1 MDELKQL
8 RQKTSAELVDELVQL
23 DRLRLQ
29 TARNIGMYQA
39 ELQARGISIM
49 EDRNKQY
56 TRFYGSSGGSAS
68 VTDRQGLNILNPD
81 RLKLC
86 VTEGVWKKNVIETT
100 ETKYKCT
107 ADFERMLKALF
118 TGDYT
123 FEMELEEFLDS
134 QMHILPDA
142 KQKKLLLKKLKGDYE
157 KDRKVLNAVFETDC
171 DWDVELYYIHKI
183 KNAELI
189 RIVLPDDMLD
199 ATIRELSKCIMVDS
213 KLAITLD
220 YKED

>member
-1 MDELKQL
+1 MDELK
-8 RQKTSAELVDELVQL
+8 QKTSAELVDELVQL

-29 TARNIGMYQA
+29 TARNISKYQA

-56 TRFYGSSGGSAS
+56 TRFYGSMGAAAS
-68 VTDRQGLNILNPD
+68 VTDRQSLDILNPD

-86 VTEGVWKKNVIETT
+86 VSEGVWNKNVTVTT
-100 ETKYKCT
+100 ETKYKCST
-107 ADFERMLKALF
+107 NFERMLKALF
-118 TGDYT
+118 TDDYT

-134 QMHILPDA
+134 QMHIIPDT
-142 KQKKLLLKKLKGDYE
+142 KQKKLLLKKLSGDYE
-157 KDRKVLNAVFETDC
+157 KDRKNLTAIFDTEC

-189 RIVLPDDMLD
+189 RAYLPDDMID
-199 ATIRELSKCIMVDS
+199 ATIRELKKCVIVDS
-213 KLAITLD
+213 KTAITLD
-220 YKED
+220 YKDE

>member
-1 MDELKQL
+1 MDELKQ
-8 RQKTSAELVDELVQL
+8 KTSVELVDELVQL

-29 TARNIGMYQA
+29 TARNISKYQA

-56 TRFYGSSGGSAS
+56 TRFYGSMGSAAS
-68 VTDRQGLNILNPD
+68 VTDRQSLDILNPD

-86 VTEGVWKKNVIETT
+86 VSEGVWNKNVTVTT
-100 ETKYKCT
+100 ETKYKCS
-107 ADFERMLKALF
+107 ANFERMLKALF
-118 TGDYT
+118 TDDYT

-134 QMHILPDA
+134 QMHILPDT
-142 KQKKLLLKKLKGDYE
+142 KQKKLLLKKLSGDYE
-157 KDRKVLNAVFETDC
+157 KDRKNLTAIFDTEC

-189 RIVLPDDMLD
+189 RAYLPDDMID
-199 ATIRELSKCIMVDS
+199 ATIRELKKCVIVDS
-213 KLAITLD
+213 KTAITLD

>member
-81 RLKLC
+81 LLCTQKNGGIFTARCRNMQIFLRPLK
-86 VTEGVWKKNVIETT
+86 
-100 ETKYKCT
+100 
-107 ADFERMLKALF
+107 F
-118 TGDYT
+118 
-123 FEMELEEFLDS
+123 
-134 QMHILPDA
+134 
-142 KQKKLLLKKLKGDYE
+142 
-157 KDRKVLNAVFETDC
+157 
-171 DWDVELYYIHKI
+171 
-183 KNAELI
+183 
-189 RIVLPDDMLD
+189 
-199 ATIRELSKCIMVDS
+199 
-213 KLAITLD
+213 
-220 YKED
+220 

>member
-1 MDELKQL
+1 MDELK
-8 RQKTSAELVDELVQL
+8 QKTSAELVDELVQL

-29 TARNIGMYQA
+29 TARNISKYQA

-56 TRFYGSSGGSAS
+56 TRFYGSMGAAAS
-68 VTDRQGLNILNPD
+68 VTDRQSLDILNPD

-86 VTEGVWKKNVIETT
+86 VSEGVWKKNVTVT
-100 ETKYKCT
+100 METKYKCS
-107 ADFERMLKALF
+107 ANFERMLKALF
-118 TGDYT
+118 TDDYT
-123 FEMELEEFLDS
+123 FEMDLEEFLDS
-134 QMHILPDA
+134 QMHVLPDT
-142 KQKKLLLKKLKGDYE
+142 KQKKLLLKKLSGDYE
-157 KDRKVLNAVFETDC
+157 KDRKNLAAIFDTEC

-189 RIVLPDDMLD
+189 RAFLPDDMLD
-199 ATIRELSKCIMVDS
+199 ATIRELKKCVIVDS
-213 KLAITLD
+213 KTAITLD

>member
-1 MDELKQL
+1 MDELK
-8 RQKTSAELVDELVQL
+8 QKTSAELVDELVQL

-29 TARNIGMYQA
+29 TARNISKYQA

-56 TRFYGSSGGSAS
+56 TRFYGSMGAAAS
-68 VTDRQGLNILNPD
+68 VTDRQSLDILNPD

-86 VTEGVWKKNVIETT
+86 VSEGVWKKNVTVTT
-100 ETKYKCT
+100 ETKYKCN
-107 ADFERMLKALF
+107 ANFERMLKALF
-118 TGDYT
+118 TDDYT
-123 FEMELEEFLDS
+123 FEMELEEFLGS

-142 KQKKLLLKKLKGDYE
+142 KQKKLLLKKLSGDYE
-157 KDRKVLNAVFETDC
+157 KDRKNLTAIFDTEC

-189 RIVLPDDMLD
+189 RAFLPDDMID
-199 ATIRELSKCIMVDS
+199 ATIRELKKCVLVDS
-213 KLAITLD
+213 KTAITLD
-220 YKED
+220 YKEE

>member
-1 MDELKQL
+1 MDELK
-8 RQKTSAELVDELVQL
+8 QKTSAELVDELVQL

-29 TARNIGMYQA
+29 TARNISKYQA

-56 TRFYGSSGGSAS
+56 TRFYGSMGAAAS
-68 VTDRQGLNILNPD
+68 VTDRQSLDILNPD

-86 VTEGVWKKNVIETT
+86 VSEGVWNKNVTVTT
-100 ETKYKCT
+100 ETKYKCS
-107 ADFERMLKALF
+107 ANFERMLKALF
-118 TGDYT
+118 TDDYT

-134 QMHILPDA
+134 QMHILPDT
-142 KQKKLLLKKLKGDYE
+142 KQKKLLLKKLSGDYE
-157 KDRKVLNAVFETDC
+157 KDRKNLTAIFDTEC

-189 RIVLPDDMLD
+189 RAYLPDDMID
-199 ATIRELSKCIMVDS
+199 ATIRELKKCVIVDS
-213 KLAITLD
+213 KTAITLD
-220 YKED
+220 YKEE

>member
-1 MDELKQL
+1 MDELK
-8 RQKTSAELVDELVQL
+8 QKTSAELVDELVQF

-29 TARNIGMYQA
+29 TARNISKYQA

-56 TRFYGSSGGSAS
+56 TRFYGSMGAAAS
-68 VTDRQGLNILNPD
+68 VTDRQSLDILNPD

-86 VTEGVWKKNVIETT
+86 VSEGVWNKNVTVTT
-100 ETKYKCT
+100 ETKYKCN
-107 ADFERMLKALF
+107 ANFERMLKALF
-118 TGDYT
+118 TDDYT

-134 QMHILPDA
+134 QMHILPDT
-142 KQKKLLLKKLKGDYE
+142 KQKKLLLKKLSGDYE
-157 KDRKVLNAVFETDC
+157 KDRQNLTAIFDTEY

-189 RIVLPDDMLD
+189 RAYLPDDMID
-199 ATIRELSKCIMVDS
+199 ATIRELKKCVMVDS
-213 KLAITLD
+213 KTAITLD

>member
-1 MDELKQL
+1 MDELK
-8 RQKTSAELVDELVQL
+8 QKTSAELVDELVQL

-29 TARNIGMYQA
+29 TARNISKYQA

-56 TRFYGSSGGSAS
+56 TRFYGSMGAAAS
-68 VTDRQGLNILNPD
+68 VTDRQSLDILNPD

-86 VTEGVWKKNVIETT
+86 VSEGVWNKNVTVTT
-100 ETKYKCT
+100 ETKYKCS
-107 ADFERMLKALF
+107 ANFERMLKALF
-118 TGDYT
+118 TDDYT

-134 QMHILPDA
+134 QMHILPDT
-142 KQKKLLLKKLKGDYE
+142 KQKKLLLKKLSGDYE
-157 KDRKVLNAVFETDC
+157 KDRKNLTAIFDTEC

-189 RIVLPDDMLD
+189 RAYLPDDMID
-199 ATIRELSKCIMVDS
+199 ATIRELKKCVIVDS
-213 KLAITLD
+213 KTAITLD
-220 YKED
+220 YEAK

>member
-1 MDELKQL
+1 MDELK
-8 RQKTSAELVDELVQL
+8 QKTSAELVDELVQL

-29 TARNIGMYQA
+29 TARNISKYQA

-56 TRFYGSSGGSAS
+56 TRFYGSMGSAAS
-68 VTDRQGLNILNPD
+68 VTDRQSLDILNPD

-86 VTEGVWKKNVIETT
+86 VSEGVWNKNVTVTT
-100 ETKYKCT
+100 ETKYKCS
-107 ADFERMLKALF
+107 ANFERMLKALF
-118 TGDYT
+118 TDDYT

-142 KQKKLLLKKLKGDYE
+142 KQKKLLIKKLSGDYE
-157 KDRKVLNAVFETDC
+157 KDRKNLTAIFDTEC

-189 RIVLPDDMLD
+189 RAYLPDDMID
-199 ATIRELSKCIMVDS
+199 ATIRELKKCVIVDS
-213 KLAITLD
+213 KTAITLD

>member
-1 MDELKQL
+1 MDELK
-8 RQKTSAELVDELVQL
+8 QKTSAELVDELVQL

-29 TARNIGMYQA
+29 TARNISKYQA

-56 TRFYGSSGGSAS
+56 TRFYGSMGSAAS
-68 VTDRQGLNILNPD
+68 VTDRQSLDILNPD

-86 VTEGVWKKNVIETT
+86 VSEGVWNKNVTVTT
-100 ETKYKCT
+100 ETKYKCS
-107 ADFERMLKALF
+107 ANFERMLKALF
-118 TGDYT
+118 TDDYT

-134 QMHILPDA
+134 QMHILPDT
-142 KQKKLLLKKLKGDYE
+142 KQKKLLLKKLSGDYE
-157 KDRKVLNAVFETDC
+157 KDRKNLTAIFDTEC

-189 RIVLPDDMLD
+189 RAYLPDDMID
-199 ATIRELSKCIMVDS
+199 ATIRELKKCVIVDS
-213 KLAITLD
+213 KTAITLD

>member
-1 MDELKQL
+1 MDELK
-8 RQKTSAELVDELVQL
+8 QKTSAELVDELVQL

-29 TARNIGMYQA
+29 TARNISKYQA

-56 TRFYGSSGGSAS
+56 TRFYGSMGAAAS
-68 VTDRQGLNILNPD
+68 VTDRQSLDILNPD

-86 VTEGVWKKNVIETT
+86 VSEGVWNKNVIVTT
-100 ETKYKCT
+100 ETKYKCST
-107 ADFERMLKALF
+107 NFERMLKALF
-118 TGDYT
+118 TDDYT

-134 QMHILPDA
+134 QMHIIPDT
-142 KQKKLLLKKLKGDYE
+142 KQKKLLLKKLSGDYE
-157 KDRKVLNAVFETDC
+157 KDRKNLTAIFDTEC

-189 RIVLPDDMLD
+189 RAYLPDDMID
-199 ATIRELSKCIMVDS
+199 ATIRELKKCVIVDS
-213 KLAITLD
+213 KTAITLD
-220 YKED
+220 YKDE

>member
-1 MDELKQL
+1 MDELK
-8 RQKTSAELVDELVQL
+8 QKTSAELVDELVQL

-29 TARNIGMYQA
+29 TARNISKYQA

-56 TRFYGSSGGSAS
+56 TRFYGSMGAAAS
-68 VTDRQGLNILNPD
+68 VTDRQSLDILNPD

-86 VTEGVWKKNVIETT
+86 VSEGVWNKNVTVTT
-100 ETKYKCT
+100 ETKYKCS
-107 ADFERMLKALF
+107 ANFERMLKALF
-118 TGDYT
+118 TDDYT

-134 QMHILPDA
+134 QMHIIPDT
-142 KQKKLLLKKLKGDYE
+142 KQKKLLLKKLSGDYE
-157 KDRKVLNAVFETDC
+157 KDRKNLTAIFDTEC

-183 KNAELI
+183 KLAELI
-189 RIVLPDDMLD
+189 RAYLPDDMID
-199 ATIRELSKCIMVDS
+199 ATIRELKKCVIVDS
-213 KLAITLD
+213 KTAITLD

>member
-1 MDELKQL
+1 MDELK
-8 RQKTSAELVDELVQL
+8 QKTSAELVDELVQL

-29 TARNIGMYQA
+29 TARNISKYQA
-39 ELQARGISIM
+39 ELQVRGISIM

-56 TRFYGSSGGSAS
+56 TRFYGSMGSAAS
-68 VTDRQGLNILNPD
+68 VTDRQSLDILNPD

-86 VTEGVWKKNVIETT
+86 VSEGVWNKNVTVTT
-100 ETKYKCT
+100 ETKYKCS
-107 ADFERMLKALF
+107 ANFERMLKALF
-118 TGDYT
+118 TDDYT

-134 QMHILPDA
+134 QMHILPDT
-142 KQKKLLLKKLKGDYE
+142 KQKKLLLKKLSGDYE
-157 KDRKVLNAVFETDC
+157 KVRKNLTAIFDTEC

-189 RIVLPDDMLD
+189 RAYLPDDMID
-199 ATIRELSKCIMVDS
+199 ATIRELKKCVIVDS
-213 KLAITLD
+213 KTAITLD

>member
-1 MDELKQL
+1 MDELK
-8 RQKTSAELVDELVQL
+8 QKTSAELVDELVQL

-29 TARNIGMYQA
+29 TARNISKYQA

-56 TRFYGSSGGSAS
+56 TRFYGSMGSAAS
-68 VTDRQGLNILNPD
+68 VTDRQSLDILNPD

-86 VTEGVWKKNVIETT
+86 VSEGVWNKNVTVTT
-100 ETKYKCT
+100 ETKYKCST
-107 ADFERMLKALF
+107 NFERMLKALF
-118 TGDYT
+118 TDDYT

-134 QMHILPDA
+134 QMHILPDT
-142 KQKKLLLKKLKGDYE
+142 KQKKLLLKKLSGDYE
-157 KDRKVLNAVFETDC
+157 KDRKNLTAIFDTEC

-189 RIVLPDDMLD
+189 RAYLPDDMID
-199 ATIRELSKCIMVDS
+199 ATIRELKKCVIVDS
-213 KLAITLD
+213 KTAITLD
-220 YKED
+220 YKEE

>member
-1 MDELKQL
+1 MDEL

-29 TARNIGMYQA
+29 TVRNISKYQA

-56 TRFYGSSGGSAS
+56 TRFYGSNGGSAS
-68 VTDRQGLNILNPD
+68 VTDRQSLDILNPD

-86 VTEGVWKKNVIETT
+86 VSEGVWKKNVTETT
-100 ETKYKCT
+100 ETKYKCS

-123 FEMELEEFLDS
+123 FEMELDEFLDE
-134 QMHILPDA
+134 MHILPDA

-157 KDRKVLNAVFETDC
+157 KDRKVLDAVFGSGS

-189 RIVLPDDMLD
+189 RIFLPDDMLD
-199 ATIRELSKCIMVDS
+199 ATIRELAKCIMVDS
-213 KLAITLD
+213 KTAVTLD
-220 YKED
+220 YKEE

>member
-1 MDELKQL
+1 MDELK
-8 RQKTSAELVDELVQL
+8 QKTSAELVDELVQL

-29 TARNIGMYQA
+29 TARNISKYQA

-56 TRFYGSSGGSAS
+56 TRFYGSMGAAAS
-68 VTDRQGLNILNPD
+68 VTDRQSLDILNPD

-86 VTEGVWKKNVIETT
+86 VSEGVWKKNVTVT
-100 ETKYKCT
+100 METKYKCS
-107 ADFERMLKALF
+107 ANFERMLKALF
-118 TGDYT
+118 TDDYT
-123 FEMELEEFLDS
+123 FEMDLEEFLDS
-134 QMHILPDA
+134 QMHILPDT
-142 KQKKLLLKKLKGDYE
+142 KQKKLLLKKLSGDYE
-157 KDRKVLNAVFETDC
+157 KDRKNLAAIFDTEC

-189 RIVLPDDMLD
+189 RAFLPDDMLD
-199 ATIRELSKCIMVDS
+199 ATIRELKKCVIVDS
-213 KLAITLD
+213 KTAITLD

>member
-1 MDELKQL
+1 MDELK
-8 RQKTSAELVDELVQL
+8 QKTSAELVDELVQL

-29 TARNIGMYQA
+29 TARNISKYQA

-56 TRFYGSSGGSAS
+56 TRFYGSMGSAAS
-68 VTDRQGLNILNPD
+68 VTDRQSLDILNPD

-86 VTEGVWKKNVIETT
+86 VSEGVWNKNVTVTT
-100 ETKYKCT
+100 ETKYKCST
-107 ADFERMLKALF
+107 NFERMLKALF
-118 TGDYT
+118 TDDYT

-134 QMHILPDA
+134 QMHILPDT
-142 KQKKLLLKKLKGDYE
+142 KQKKLLLKKLSGDYE
-157 KDRKVLNAVFETDC
+157 KDRKNLTAIFDTEC

-189 RIVLPDDMLD
+189 RAYLPDDMID
-199 ATIRELSKCIMVDS
+199 ATIRELKKCVIVDS
-213 KLAITLD
+213 KTAITLD

>member
-1 MDELKQL
+1 MDELK
-8 RQKTSAELVDELVQL
+8 QKTSAELVDELVQL

-29 TARNIGMYQA
+29 TARNISKYQA

-56 TRFYGSSGGSAS
+56 TRFYGSMGSAAS
-68 VTDRQGLNILNPD
+68 VTDRQSLDILNPD

-86 VTEGVWKKNVIETT
+86 VSEGVWNKNVTVTT
-100 ETKYKCT
+100 ETKYKCS
-107 ADFERMLKALF
+107 ANFERMLKALF
-118 TGDYT
+118 TDDYT
-123 FEMELEEFLDS
+123 FEMELEEFLSS

-142 KQKKLLLKKLKGDYE
+142 KQKKLLLKKLSGDYE
-157 KDRKVLNAVFETDC
+157 KDRKNLTAIFDTEC

-189 RIVLPDDMLD
+189 RAYLPDDMID
-199 ATIRELSKCIMVDS
+199 ATIRELKKCVIVDS
-213 KLAITLD
+213 KTAITLD
-220 YKED
+220 YKEE

>member
-1 MDELKQL
+1 MDELK
-8 RQKTSAELVDELVQL
+8 QKTSAELVDELVQL

-29 TARNIGMYQA
+29 TARNISKYQA
-39 ELQARGISIM
+39 ELQVRGISIM

-56 TRFYGSSGGSAS
+56 TRFYGSMGSAAS
-68 VTDRQGLNILNPD
+68 VTDRQSLDILNPD

-86 VTEGVWKKNVIETT
+86 VSEGVWNKNVTVTT
-100 ETKYKCT
+100 ETKYKCS
-107 ADFERMLKALF
+107 ANFERMLKALF
-118 TGDYT
+118 TDDYT

-134 QMHILPDA
+134 QMHILPDT
-142 KQKKLLLKKLKGDYE
+142 KQKKLLLKKLSGDYE
-157 KDRKVLNAVFETDC
+157 KDRKNLTAIFDTEC

-189 RIVLPDDMLD
+189 RAYLPDDMID
-199 ATIRELSKCIMVDS
+199 ATIRELKKCVIVDS
-213 KLAITLD
+213 KTAITLD

>member
-1 MDELKQL
+1 MDELK
-8 RQKTSAELVDELVQL
+8 QKTSAELVDELVQL

-29 TARNIGMYQA
+29 TARNISKYQA

-56 TRFYGSSGGSAS
+56 TRFYGSMGAAAS
-68 VTDRQGLNILNPD
+68 VTDRKSLDILNPD

-86 VTEGVWKKNVIETT
+86 VSDAVWNKNVTVTT
-100 ETKYKCT
+100 ETKYKCS
-107 ADFERMLKALF
+107 ANFERMLKALF
-118 TGDYT
+118 TDDYT
-123 FEMELEEFLDS
+123 FEMELEEFLES

-142 KQKKLLLKKLKGDYE
+142 KQKKLLLKKLSGDYE
-157 KDRKVLNAVFETDC
+157 KDRKHLTAIFDTEC

-189 RIVLPDDMLD
+189 RAYLPDDMID
-199 ATIRELSKCIMVDS
+199 ATIRELKKCVIVDS
-213 KLAITLD
+213 KTAITLD
-220 YKED
+220 YKEE